1 LGKPFFKGKA
11 PFFLHLYKF
20 TQDIL
25 HYPNIDW
32 VTASEVKIKK
42 EIYSFTGIYR
52 TMLPSIV
59 VSLILGLGCLVF
71 VEGVMYVLPII
82 GLWLAAP
89 LIVYAT
95 SR

>member
-1 LGKPFFKGKA
+1 
-11 PFFLHLYKF
+11 
-20 TQDIL
+20 
-25 HYPNIDW
+25 
-32 VTASEVKIKK
+32 
-42 EIYSFTGIYR
+42 
-52 TMLPSIV
+52 MLPSIV